1 MKLENRV
8 AIVTGASSGMGRAI
22 ALLYTQEGAKV
33 VAVARRKEKL
43 EELTNEAAKQGLTIA
58 AYPGDMSRKEDVE
71 GMIDFTVSTFG
82 RLDILVNNAGVMD
95 NNLPVHELDDDTWQR
110 IMNVNLNGPMY
121 ACRKAVQQ
129 MLSQQSGNIINVA
142 SVGGLGGCRAGT
154 AYTSSK
160 FALVG
165 MTKNIGYM
173 YAQKG
178 IRCNAICPG
187 GVMTEILT
195 KGVGFENSSAFGTE
209 RIMAGAGN
217 SPRTGT
223 PEEIATIA
231 LFLASDDS
239 SFVNGVAIAADGGWT
254 AY

>member
-22 ALLYTQEGAKV
+22 ALLYAQEGAKV

-154 AYTSSK
+154 AS
-160 FALVG
+160 LRWCW
-165 MTKNIGYM
+165 
-173 YAQKG
+173 
-178 IRCNAICPG
+178 RC
-187 GVMTEILT
+187 
-195 KGVGFENSSAFGTE
+195 
-209 RIMAGAGN
+209 
-217 SPRTGT
+217 
-223 PEEIATIA
+223 
-231 LFLASDDS
+231 
-239 SFVNGVAIAADGGWT
+239 
-254 AY
+254 